1 MELIGDVWV
10 NWFEGEE
17 NGYNVCEF
25 HEWRKHD
32 FIELLDQVPL
42 IKVDK
47 VLFEYIE
54 NDLRDLPEQLLED
67 IKNKSYIRKNSQRE
81 VIEYCFIATDG
92 ERHIVVDTL
101 GYKVPIRKSRLIPRQ
116 EKHVLEK
123 AETMKITT
131 YKLKKNVE
139 PKEYHILSPHPALMR
154 GLTRKERQ
162 LKQILLM
169 ALDQLRSVGSL
180 QEIRYWYTEWFP
192 KQYHE
197 SRTMTFET
205 AWNRLYDEIKWGW
218 SEKHLDFCERM
229 IKGQPYFEK
238 VWELENGSKVS
249 EKRII

>member
-17 NGYNVCEF
+17 NGYNVCDF

-42 IKVDK
+42 IKIDTD
-47 VLFEYIE
+47 LFLYIE
-54 NDLRDLPEQLLED
+54 NNLSDLPLKLLED
-67 IKNKSYIRKNSQRE
+67 VRNKSYIRKNNQRE

-92 ERHIVVDTL
+92 IRHIVVDTL
-101 GYKVPIRKSRLIPRQ
+101 GYTVPIRKSRLIPRQ
-116 EKHVLEK
+116 EKVVLEK
-123 AETMKITT
+123 AQEMETTK
-131 YKLKKNVE
+131 YEWHPSVE
-139 PKEYHILSPHPALMR
+139 QKEYHILSPDPKWML

-169 ALDQLRSVGSL
+169 ALDQLRTSGKLEEV
-180 QEIRYWYTEWFP
+180 RYWYTEWFP

-197 SRTMTFET
+197 SRTLSFNE
-205 AWNRLYDEIKWGW
+205 AWEKLFNSVKIGW
-218 SEKHLDFCERM
+218 TEKHYDLCERM

-238 VWELENGSKVS
+238 IWELEQGAKVN
-249 EKRII
+249 